1 MVCLVTDRR
10 SKSEVLKKKKTDT
23 TPPSSGNLHA
33 FYDATSQKAKTQRQ
47 HAQTYH
53 THPPQRREPQAY
65 FGAPLHLAREQL
77 QHIYTP
83 AQPSK
88 MATSGNHPPF
98 PSRNYNTNLPARP
111 TQPYSNNTA
120 YGGGIGGSSN
130 LNNPPP
136 FSQQQQQQQTLPQT
150 QQAQTHQQREATRLE
165 AQRLERLERERREA
179 TAAQLLENLTEEQRE
194 EIDEA
199 FSLFDL
205 DKDRH
210 IDYHELKV
218 ALKALGFDLPKSEIL
233 AELQMHGIPAS
244 QVHGQNNG
252 KGVVG
257 GQEGGASFL
266 GPGRLLLPHVAFVN
280 LAAGRIS
287 ARDPQEEI
295 LRAFELFDAE
305 GKGRI
310 ELEDLRRVARELGE
324 GLQDEELVAMIE
336 EFDVRGEGGIDRD
349 AFLGICLG
357 S

>member
-1 MVCLVTDRR
+1 
-10 SKSEVLKKKKTDT
+10 
-23 TPPSSGNLHA
+23 
-33 FYDATSQKAKTQRQ
+33 
-47 HAQTYH
+47 
-53 THPPQRREPQAY
+53 
-65 FGAPLHLAREQL
+65 
-77 QHIYTP
+77 
-83 AQPSK
+83 

-120 YGGGIGGSSN
+120 YGGGIGGAGN

-136 FSQQQQQQQTLPQT
+136 FAQQQQQQQQPLSQT

-205 DKDRH
+205 DKGRH

-244 QVHGQNNG
+244 QAHGQNNG

-266 GPGRLLLPHVAFVN
+266 GPGRLLLPYVAFVN

-295 LRAFELFDAE
+295 MRAFELFDAE

>member
-1 MVCLVTDRR
+1 MPVV
-10 SKSEVLKKKKTDT
+10 
-23 TPPSSGNLHA
+23 
-33 FYDATSQKAKTQRQ
+33 
-47 HAQTYH
+47 
-53 THPPQRREPQAY
+53 
-65 FGAPLHLAREQL
+65 
-77 QHIYTP
+77 
-83 AQPSK
+83 
-88 MATSGNHPPF
+88 PF
-98 PSRNYNTNLPARP
+98 HKP
-111 TQPYSNNTA
+111 
-120 YGGGIGGSSN
+120 
-130 LNNPPP
+130 
-136 FSQQQQQQQTLPQT
+136 QQTQQPLPQT
-150 QQAQTHQQREATRLE
+150 QQQREASRLE
-165 AQRLERLERERREA
+165 SQRLERLERDRREA
-179 TAAQLLENLTEEQRE
+179 TAAQLLETLSEEQRE

-244 QVHGQNNG
+244 QVHPQQNNG
-252 KGVVG
+252 GKGSGGVVAG
-257 GQEGGASFL
+257 EGGASFL
-266 GPGRLLLPHVAFVN
+266 GPGRLLLPHAAFLN

-357 S
+357 T